1 MLKENAKDVAMCSSS
16 TNIAKENTVVSV
28 KVKSVKK
35 MGVEDTYNME
45 VEEVH
50 NFVANNIIVHNSID
64 ATRYLIDE
72 WKDTGRCPI
81 I

>member
-1 MLKENAKDVAMCSSS
+1 MCSSS

>member
-1 MLKENAKDVAMCSSS
+1 MCSSS

-35 MGVEDTYNME
+35 IGVEDTYNME

-64 ATRYLIDE
+64 ATRYLLAD
-72 WKDTGRCPI
+72 WVDQNKCPQV
-81 I
+81 

>member
-1 MLKENAKDVAMCSSS
+1 MCSSS

-35 MGVEDTYNME
+35 IGVEDTYNME

-50 NFVANNIIVHNSID
+50 NFMANNIIVHNSID

>member
-1 MLKENAKDVAMCSSS
+1 MCSSS

-35 MGVEDTYNME
+35 IGVEDTYNME

>member
-1 MLKENAKDVAMCSSS
+1 MCSSS

-81 I
+81 V

>member
-1 MLKENAKDVAMCSSS
+1 MCSSS

-35 MGVEDTYNME
+35 IGVEDTYNME

-81 I
+81 V

>member
-1 MLKENAKDVAMCSSS
+1 MLKENAKDVVMCSSS

-35 MGVEDTYNME
+35 IGVEDTYNME

-64 ATRYLIDE
+64 ASRYLIAE
-72 WKDTGRCPI
+72 WKDTNRCPI
-81 I
+81 V

>member
-1 MLKENAKDVAMCSSS
+1 MLKENAKDVVMCSSS

-28 KVKSVKK
+28 TVKSVKK

>member
-1 MLKENAKDVAMCSSS
+1 MLKENAKDVVMCSSS

-35 MGVEDTYNME
+35 IGVEDTYNME

-64 ATRYLIDE
+64 AARYIIKE
-72 WKDTGRCPI
+72 FKDTNRCPVV
-81 I
+81 